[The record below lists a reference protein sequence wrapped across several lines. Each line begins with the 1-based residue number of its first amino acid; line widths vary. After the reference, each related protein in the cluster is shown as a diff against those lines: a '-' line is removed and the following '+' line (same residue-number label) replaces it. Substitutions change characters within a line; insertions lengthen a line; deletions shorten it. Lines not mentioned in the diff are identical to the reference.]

1 MSEFDSVT
9 FPGMRFFGS
18 PIVKMW
24 TAAMQAK
31 PEHGDGLTTVRE
43 SKRELATRMMSSRP

>member
-1 MSEFDSVT
+1 MSEFESVT

-24 TAAMQAK
+24 TAARQAI
-31 PEHGDGLTTVRE
+31 PVHGDGLATVRE
-43 SKRELATRMMSSRP
+43 SKRELATRIMSSRP